1 MSISSPSEVSRLGVL
16 FVCENNARR
25 SLIAEALLRDRSASW
40 IRGFSAGIHAA
51 DHADMRAMSTLA
63 LAGLDNTGLWPK
75 AWEGFCRIQQPI
87 IDVVV
92 MLDLTADLKLPREF
106 PGKPDYRTWA
116 GSKSKDL
123 AGGSH
128 RHVWEEIQWLR
139 PRINELI
146 DDMSALREISLSRQ
160 PLAAE

>member
-1 MSISSPSEVSRLGVL
+1 
-16 FVCENNARR
+16 
-25 SLIAEALLRDRSASW
+25 
-40 IRGFSAGIHAA
+40 
-51 DHADMRAMSTLA
+51 
-63 LAGLDNTGLWPK
+63 
-75 AWEGFCRIQQPI
+75 
-87 IDVVV
+87 
-92 MLDLTADLKLPREF
+92 LDLTADLKLPREF